1 MPGVQGTQA
10 GESPTRLPCLARPPR
25 TRQGPLQRPLGQ
37 AWQATA
43 QRRPDRPSWLPTWLP
58 PTPKRPLPERVGAC
72 DLGTLGGTRTPNLL
86 IRRHGRTV
94 QDRPMLATCWAD
106 SPGLSSGVGS
116 WLWPWQQF
124 WQQPNRSGSAIDDG
138 VDHVAEQAQSPSC
151 DLPFQASRQRRHG
164 PPAPPHRSTAG
175 DSDCLDLDQVPG

>member
-10 GESPTRLPCLARPPR
+10 DESLTRGLVLSVLLARAR
-25 TRQGPLQRPLGQ
+25 DLGSGR
-37 AWQATA
+37 WVKPGEATA

-151 DLPFQASRQRRHG
+151 DLPFQARRQRRHG